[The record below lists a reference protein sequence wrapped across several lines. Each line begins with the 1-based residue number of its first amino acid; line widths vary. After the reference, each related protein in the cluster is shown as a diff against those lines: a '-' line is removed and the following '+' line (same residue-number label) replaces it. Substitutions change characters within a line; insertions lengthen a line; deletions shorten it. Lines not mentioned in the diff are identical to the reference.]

1 MSNKSTLKALREVQ
15 IALEADEAKEAL
27 KTHTA
32 NKLDAI
38 LKELEHVPEGL
49 AQFFV
54 AAEITASAKAAEIIA
69 THVMRPDEV
78 TKLVATRK
86 AEIAK
91 DKAKRKAER
100 EAAITQK
107 KGLAN

>member
-32 NKLDAI
+32 NKLDKI
-38 LKELEHVPEGL
+38 LEELEHAPEGL
-49 AQFFV
+49 TQFFA
-54 AAEITASAKAAEIIA
+54 AAEITASPKAAEIIA
-69 THVMRPDEV
+69 THVMRPEEV
-78 TKLVATRK
+78 TKLVASRK

-91 DKAKRKAER
+91 DKAAQKAKR
-100 EAAITQK
+100 EAAIAK
-107 KGLAN
+107 KNGLAG